1 MVLFVCLE
9 DPCVDT
15 KINKTLADLKS
26 GEVAIIAGISG
37 DIKLKRRL
45 SALGLVNG
53 VKVTL
58 GKTAPLGD
66 PRTYDILDYTLS
78 LRNEEARLVRLQ
90 SS

>member
-1 MVLFVCLE
+1 MN
-9 DPCVDT
+9 T
-15 KINKTLADLKS
+15 NSNKTLADLKS
-26 GEVAIIAGISG
+26 GEEAIIAGISG

-53 VKVTL
+53 VKIVL
-58 GKTAPLGD
+58 GQTAPLGD
-66 PRTYDILDYTLS
+66 PRTYNILDYTLS